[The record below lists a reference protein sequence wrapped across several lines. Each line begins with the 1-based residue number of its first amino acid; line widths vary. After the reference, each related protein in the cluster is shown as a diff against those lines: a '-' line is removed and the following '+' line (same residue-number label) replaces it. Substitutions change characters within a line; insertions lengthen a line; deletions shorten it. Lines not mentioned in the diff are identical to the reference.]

1 MLGDVRRLV
10 AKIAQKFKRK
20 FYGRT
25 FRCPVCHVELA
36 MVDADGNRLM
46 VCPVCGVVL
55 DVEEVYGHVV
65 PVVLEVEL
73 HRPQPKM
80 RIHPLM
86 THAPIGLFPF
96 AVLGT
101 VALILASV
109 LGPRGTPGA
118 RAGVVA
124 RQRSHGGRCDPRPA
138 RVVGGPFGSYICL
151 RAVGLEAPVPGT
163 AIPADHAQ
171 NRVLGVV
178 SVARRN
184 RDRAPRLGFRL
195 FRIYRAGRCRVA
207 DGPRAG
213 GGRAHRSPPWHD
225 RDRDPRTHRRNPG
238 LRSLIAPFLVR
249 HRELGKRRSA
259 EGAIDP

>member
-1 MLGDVRRLV
+1 MLGDIRRLV

-101 VALILASV
+101 GALILASV
-109 LGPRGTPGA
+109 LGPRAPGLGSWLA
-118 RAGVVA
+118 NAPMVA
-124 RQRSHGGRCDPRPA
+124 DVTLVLLALS
-138 RVVGGPFGSYICL
+138 
-151 RAVGLEAPVPGT
+151 VGLSVLTFASGLWDWRRRYRGRPYRQITLKIVFSVLFLLLGGIAITLHASGFVFSASTGLVDVASPMALGLAAVELTALLLAMVVIATLGHIGGT
-163 AIPADHAQ
+163 L
-171 NRVLGVV
+171 V
-178 SVARRN
+178 
-184 RDRAPRLGFRL
+184 F
-195 FRIYRAGRCRVA
+195 GR
-207 DGPRAG
+207 
-213 GGRAHRSPPWHD
+213 
-225 RDRDPRTHRRNPG
+225 
-238 LRSLIAPFLVR
+238 
-249 HRELGKRRSA
+249 
-259 EGAIDP
+259 

>member
-10 AKIAQKFKRK
+10 AKIAQKFKRR

-101 VALILASV
+101 GALILASV
-109 LGPRGTPGA
+109 LGPRAPGLGPWLA
-118 RAGVVA
+118 NAPMVADVTLVLLALSVGLSVFTFASGLWDWRRRYRGRPYRQITLKIVFSVLFLMLGGIAIALHASGFVFQASTGLVDVASPMALGLAAVELTVLLLGMVVIA
-124 RQRSHGGRCDPRPA
+124 TLGH
-138 RVVGGPFGSYICL
+138 VGGTLVFG
-151 RAVGLEAPVPGT
+151 R
-163 AIPADHAQ
+163 
-171 NRVLGVV
+171 
-178 SVARRN
+178 
-184 RDRAPRLGFRL
+184 
-195 FRIYRAGRCRVA
+195 
-207 DGPRAG
+207 
-213 GGRAHRSPPWHD
+213 
-225 RDRDPRTHRRNPG
+225 
-238 LRSLIAPFLVR
+238 
-249 HRELGKRRSA
+249 
-259 EGAIDP
+259 

>member
-101 VALILASV
+101 GALILASV
-109 LGPRGTPGA
+109 LGPRVPGLGSWLA
-118 RAGVVA
+118 NAPMVA
-124 RQRSHGGRCDPRPA
+124 DVTLVLLALS
-138 RVVGGPFGSYICL
+138 
-151 RAVGLEAPVPGT
+151 VGLSVFTFASGLWDWRRRYRGRPYRQITLKIVFSVLFLLLGGIAIALHASGFVFQASTGLVDIASPMALGLAAVELTVLLLAMVVIATLGHIGGT
-163 AIPADHAQ
+163 L
-171 NRVLGVV
+171 V
-178 SVARRN
+178 
-184 RDRAPRLGFRL
+184 F
-195 FRIYRAGRCRVA
+195 GR
-207 DGPRAG
+207 
-213 GGRAHRSPPWHD
+213 
-225 RDRDPRTHRRNPG
+225 
-238 LRSLIAPFLVR
+238 
-249 HRELGKRRSA
+249 
-259 EGAIDP
+259 

>member
-101 VALILASV
+101 GALILASV
-109 LGPRGTPGA
+109 LGPRVPGLGSWLA
-118 RAGVVA
+118 NAPMVA
-124 RQRSHGGRCDPRPA
+124 DVTLVLLALS
-138 RVVGGPFGSYICL
+138 
-151 RAVGLEAPVPGT
+151 VGLSVFTFASGLWDWRRRYRGRPYRQITLKIVFSVLFLLLGGIAIALHASGFVFQASTGLVDVASPMALALAAVELAVLLLGMVVIATLGHIGGT
-163 AIPADHAQ
+163 L
-171 NRVLGVV
+171 V
-178 SVARRN
+178 
-184 RDRAPRLGFRL
+184 F
-195 FRIYRAGRCRVA
+195 GR
-207 DGPRAG
+207 
-213 GGRAHRSPPWHD
+213 
-225 RDRDPRTHRRNPG
+225 
-238 LRSLIAPFLVR
+238 
-249 HRELGKRRSA
+249 
-259 EGAIDP
+259 

>member
-10 AKIAQKFKRK
+10 AKIAQKFKRR

-86 THAPIGLFPF
+86 THAPIGLFPL

-101 VALILASV
+101 GALILASIV
-109 LGPRGTPGA
+109 GPRVPGLGSWLA
-118 RAGVVA
+118 NAPMVA
-124 RQRSHGGRCDPRPA
+124 NVTLVLLALS
-138 RVVGGPFGSYICL
+138 
-151 RAVGLEAPVPGT
+151 VGLSVFTFASGLWDWRRRYRGRPYRQITLKIVFSVLFLMLGGIAIALHASGFVFQASTGLVDVASPMALALAAVELTVLLLGMVVIATLGHIGGT
-163 AIPADHAQ
+163 L
-171 NRVLGVV
+171 V
-178 SVARRN
+178 
-184 RDRAPRLGFRL
+184 F
-195 FRIYRAGRCRVA
+195 GR
-207 DGPRAG
+207 
-213 GGRAHRSPPWHD
+213 
-225 RDRDPRTHRRNPG
+225 
-238 LRSLIAPFLVR
+238 
-249 HRELGKRRSA
+249 
-259 EGAIDP
+259 